1 MTRSTSGTAVQT
13 TASRTNA
20 PRSATPART
29 PAQVRLDERLAFGD
43 TTWARSHA
51 SELGDAV
58 GAFSRQTGTVA
69 ALLTRVGNNALPLEA
84 REAMTSYKP
93 RRDIETWPR
102 IAEFVKD
109 ACSIAAPQTAYSA
122 KLLITITTAFVTWA
136 VVERGLPLQTDVIF
150 SRQVIDVYAT
160 EENSGRSEGTRRNY
174 RSMLLRISEVL
185 LPTEQGTAM
194 TPLSRKGVAHP
205 YSPNEMANFRF
216 WALGQK
222 TEAKRRKAMLM
233 LILAAGAALR
243 PVEVIDVTPEDILV
257 DENGVFINVRGGTH
271 PRFVPLLAEWED
283 WCVALLEDA
292 DPDIPLWGPPNR
304 SDGGNLFSSFT
315 QYTIGEHPRSERLR
329 STWIVGR
336 LQAGVSVKELFRAL
350 GFEKFENLPRYLA
363 FVQEMDVA
371 AYRAAIRNSGG
382 AE

>member
-1 MTRSTSGTAVQT
+1 MSHASLRSRRQQDVP
-13 TASRTNA
+13 A
-20 PRSATPART
+20 PLRT
-29 PAQVRLDERLAFGD
+29 PEQVRRDERLSFGD

-51 SELGDAV
+51 PQLVDAV

-69 ALLTRVGNNALPLEA
+69 ALLTRVGHNALPLEA
-84 REAMTSYKP
+84 REAMTTYKP
-93 RRDIETWPR
+93 RRDTETWPK

-109 ACSIAAPQTAYSA
+109 ACSLAAPQTAYSA

-160 EENSGRSEGTRRNY
+160 EEGRGRSEGTRRNY

-194 TPLSRKGVAHP
+194 TPLSRKSIARP
-205 YSPNEMANFRF
+205 YSPKEMTEFRF

-233 LILAAGAALR
+233 LILCAGAALR
-243 PVEVIDVTPEDILV
+243 PVEIIDVAVHDVLV
-257 DENGVFINVRGGTH
+257 DDDGVFINVRGGTQ
-271 PRFVPLLAEWED
+271 PRLVPLLAEWED
-283 WCVALLEDA
+283 WCITLLEDA

-304 SDGGNLFSSFT
+304 SDGGNLLSSFT
-315 QYTIGEHPRSERLR
+315 QYTSGERPRGDRLR

-336 LQAGVSVKELFRAL
+336 LQAGVPIKELFRAL
-350 GFEKFENLPRYLA
+350 GFDKFENLPRYLE
-363 FVQEMDVA
+363 FVEQMDVA
-371 AYRAAIRNSGG
+371 SYRSAIRNSGG
-382 AE
+382 TK